1 MEFFLKSV
9 ACYYLNDFVITV
21 IMFLPL
27 KHSSFISIHDVKE
40 HFISSTSL
48 FNVSKLNFAPKK
60 RLNVS

>member
-1 MEFFLKSV
+1 MNNRKIDIK
-9 ACYYLNDFVITV
+9 Y
-21 IMFLPL
+21 
-27 KHSSFISIHDVKE
+27 SSFISIHDVKE